1 MTICIAAI
9 SENKRIL
16 AVTDKMITIE
26 NPIRTTFEIS
36 DNNKIAQL
44 TDKTMAL
51 FAGDVIQANEILKK
65 AKTGIGNPTGQVK
78 VFDIA
83 NKVRDA
89 FSAHW
94 ESVVSNYL
102 FTRYRLN
109 LEDFTKNQGS
119 FDADLIKQVNELIS
133 KFQIN
138 VNIIIAGVDSSPRI
152 FAIDNAMSVVEQTP
166 IGYACIGS
174 GEIHATLSLIESE
187 YTRSLEKS
195 EAMYA
200 LLEAKKRAEY
210 DPGVGEHC
218 DIAIIDASFKQCDTG
233 KVDEILQIFEKS
245 RDNIKKTKQK
255 TYEELKA
262 VKNV

>member
-1 MTICIAAI
+1 MLT
-9 SENKRIL
+9 L
-16 AVTDKMITIE
+16 E

-65 AKTGIGNPTGQVK
+65 AKANIGTPASNK
-78 VFDIA
+78 VIDIA
-83 NKVRDA
+83 NAVRDA
-89 FSAHW
+89 FSEHW

-119 FDADLIKQVNELIS
+119 FDPDFIKQVNEIIT

-138 VNIIIAGVDSSPRI
+138 VQIIIAGVDNAPKI
-152 FAIDNAMSVVEQTP
+152 YTVDNATSVMEQTP

-187 YTRSLEKS
+187 YRKSFKKS
-195 EAMYA
+195 EALYA

-210 DPGVGEHC
+210 DPGVGEQC
-218 DIAIIDASFKQCDTG
+218 DIATINKTFKQCDIK

-245 RDNIKKTKQK
+245 RVNIKKAKQK
-255 TYEELKA
+255 TYEKLEA
-262 VKNV
+262 VKDV